1 MSIIA
6 ISCRISRSNL
16 FWNKISMVLYG
27 GDNYRFYNKVMSI
40 YGRMI
45 SLILTIIELES
56 NQSLIEDPGLRCK

>member
-56 NQSLIEDPGLRCK
+56 NQSFIEDPGFRCK

>member
-16 FWNKISMVLYG
+16 FCTKISMVLYG

-56 NQSLIEDPGLRCK
+56 NQSLIEDPGFRCK